1 MLRRNSV
8 SSELVSKEP
17 EQKHQR
23 LSATTPRGAHPWVH
37 AFGQPGE
44 RVIRGGKGWSVRVIH
59 FPTGP
64 EVVAV
69 EGPLADQ
76 WKELYA
82 RLLRQGFRPE
92 QATALLVLKSQQMAE
107 GDLLKREQQQRRL
120 AYVRYLVESGRLNE
134 GELAPEKI
142 AAREQALAVMS

>member
-1 MLRRNSV
+1 M

-17 EQKHQR
+17 EQKYQQR
-23 LSATTPRGAHPWVH
+23 NTSAAHRNAHPWAQ

-44 RVIRGGKGWSVRVIH
+44 RVVHSGNGWSVRVVH

-69 EGPLADQ
+69 DGPLADD
-76 WKELYA
+76 WKEIYT

-92 QATALLVLKSQQMAE
+92 QATSLIILKSQQLAE
-107 GDLLKREQQQRRL
+107 GDLRERQRQQHRL
-120 AYVRYLVESGRLNE
+120 AYARYLVESGRLSD
-134 GELAPEKI
+134 GMPEKVALGQEAI
-142 AAREQALAVMS
+142 ANK